1 MSSPIP
7 RPESPATSQDAQ
19 RVADLLLTFLRGLRT
34 GGDDPVAE
42 LPLAQLR
49 LCNVLTRGP
58 RPMSEISRE
67 IGTSLS
73 AVTQIADRLES
84 ADLVKRVPRGD
95 DRRVRCLQLT
105 PQGETMMRAHREM
118 RIGCMSRVLEQL
130 SPGERQSVIDTFEI
144 LGRASA
150 AACGCETDA
159 DGASHSSTKTEV
171 LL

>member
-1 MSSPIP
+1 M
-7 RPESPATSQDAQ
+7 A
-19 RVADLLLTFLRGLRT
+19 FLRGLRT

-49 LCNVLTRGP
+49 LCNVLAGGP
-58 RPMSEISRE
+58 RAMSEISRE

-73 AVTQIADRLES
+73 AVTQIADRLER
-84 ADLVKRVPRGD
+84 ADLIKRVPRGD

-105 PQGETMMRAHREM
+105 QQGEKMMLAHREM

-130 SPGERQSVIDTFEI
+130 SPGERQTVIDTLEI

-150 AACGCETDA
+150 AARGCETDP
-159 DGASHSSTKTEV
+159 DGPSLSSTTTKV